1 MLELPKPTWR
11 SSEVMR
17 KSGRPMNVKGSKMLP
32 MGPLRCYA
40 RETIKVEQVGEGG
53 GLVGG
58 FIDDVVNGERL
69 VMDRRAKEFAYY
81 TLRLKVLFWLNVWS
95 INMFNR
101 QRTDGGLKGSQQAQ
115 AEELQS
121 TVPSLAFECMLKAPS
136 NVG

>member
-1 MLELPKPTWR
+1 M
-11 SSEVMR
+11 MR
-17 KSGRPMNVKGSKMLP
+17 RSGRPSNVQGSKMLP

-53 GLVGG
+53 SLVGG

-69 VMDRRAKEFAYY
+69 VVYRPVKEFTYY

-95 INMFNR
+95 RNV
-101 QRTDGGLKGSQQAQ
+101 QQARTDGGLKGRQQAQ
-115 AEELQS
+115 VEDLLS
-121 TVPSLAFECMLKAPS
+121 TVPSLAFESTLHAPS

>member
-1 MLELPKPTWR
+1 MHELPKPTWR

-17 KSGRPMNVKGSKMLP
+17 RSGRPINVQGSKMLP

-69 VMDRRAKEFAYY
+69 VVDRPVKEFAYY
-81 TLRLKVLFWLNVWS
+81 TLRLKVLFWLNVWPR
-95 INMFNR
+95 NV
-101 QRTDGGLKGSQQAQ
+101 QQARD
-115 AEELQS
+115 
-121 TVPSLAFECMLKAPS
+121 
-136 NVG
+136 